1 MSYPEAL
8 AEAVVSARAKAHI
21 HTAKELAE
29 QMGIS
34 QRLVNEIENARRD
47 SYSKTTLARLDVAL
61 EWPSGF
67 AEHLLRTGEHL
78 ERDEAP
84 EPSRTTIAPWRAV
97 QSNGQQYLQVTASYD
112 PHLTSDEDLARIA
125 LNARHYMRKELDEAS
140 GTGQDSKPAPVTPFP
155 TRTERTVDLNS
166 VAAAPARSEYHAH
179 GDEDELSQLDP

>member
-8 AEAVVSARAKAHI
+8 AEAVVSARAEARI

-61 EWPSGF
+61 EWPTGF
-67 AEHLLRTGEHL
+67 AEHLLRTGERL
-78 ERDEAP
+78 ERSEAP
-84 EPSRTTIAPWRAV
+84 EPSRTTVAPWRAV
-97 QSNGQQYLQVTASYD
+97 QSNGQHYLQVTASYD
-112 PHLTSDEDLARIA
+112 PNLTSEENLTRIA

-140 GTGQDSKPAPVTPFP
+140 EPGTEHKPAPVTPFP
-155 TRTERTVDLNS
+155 TRTERTADPSN
-166 VAAAPARSEYHAH
+166 VAAAPARSEYRAH

>member
-8 AEAVVSARAKAHI
+8 AEAVVSARAEARI

-61 EWPSGF
+61 EWPTGF
-67 AEHLLRTGEHL
+67 AEHLLRTGERL
-78 ERDEAP
+78 ERSEAP
-84 EPSRTTIAPWRAV
+84 EPSRTTVAPWRAV
-97 QSNGQQYLQVTASYD
+97 QSNGQHYLQVTASYD
-112 PHLTSDEDLARIA
+112 PHVTSEENLTRIA

-140 GTGQDSKPAPVTPFP
+140 GTSDTPKPAPVTPFP
-155 TRTERTVDLNS
+155 TQPERTVDLS
-166 VAAAPARSEYHAH
+166 TVAAKHSYSRYHE
-179 GDEDELSQLDP
+179 GQDEDEMSQLDP